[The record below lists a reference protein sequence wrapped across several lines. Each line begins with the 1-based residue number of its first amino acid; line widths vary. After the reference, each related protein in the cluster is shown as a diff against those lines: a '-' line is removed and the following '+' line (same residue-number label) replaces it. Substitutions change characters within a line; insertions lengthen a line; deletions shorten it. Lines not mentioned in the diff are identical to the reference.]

1 MELQIEDIANVRLI
15 HVEGRIDHT
24 TVQAFQDLLLPKLT
38 DCTGETKK
46 ALLDLSGVSYMISG
60 GWRVLVLAVRQCQRQ
75 QGEMVLAAL
84 SPFLQ
89 KIYPMTHF
97 DTVFKVFATIPAAL
111 EHLSPTRASLYRGA
125 DGGRAGTPSSQR
137 ARCLL

>member
-1 MELQIEDIANVRLI
+1 MELQIQDIANVRLI

-24 TVQAFQDLLLPKLT
+24 TVQSFQDLLLPKLT

-46 ALLDLSGVSYMISG
+46 ALLDLNGVHYMTSS

-89 KIYPMTHF
+89 KIFPMTHF
-97 DTVFKVFATIPAAL
+97 DTVFKVFATVHAAL
-111 EHLSPTRASLYRGA
+111 EHLSPPAASLYSGQSEDA
-125 DGGRAGTPSSQR
+125 P
-137 ARCLL
+137 

>member
-24 TVQAFQDLLLPKLT
+24 TVQSFQDLLLPKLT

-46 ALLDLSGVSYMISG
+46 ALLNLSGVSYMISG

-97 DTVFKVFATIPAAL
+97 DTVFKMFATIPAAL
-111 EHLSPTRASLYRGA
+111 EHLSPTAASLYSGA
-125 DGGRAGTPSSQR
+125 E
-137 ARCLL
+137 

>member
-1 MELQIEDIANVRLI
+1 MELQTEDIANVRLI
-15 HVEGRIDHT
+15 HIAGRIDHT
-24 TVQAFQDLLLPKLT
+24 TVQSFQDLLLPKLT

-46 ALLDLSGVSYMISG
+46 ALLDLRGVSYMISG
-60 GWRVLVLAVRQCQRQ
+60 GWRILVLAVRQCQRQ

-111 EHLSPTRASLYRGA
+111 EHLSPTAAYVF
-125 DGGRAGTPSSQR
+125 DGGE
-137 ARCLL
+137 